1 MKIEHFAF
9 NVADPDA
16 MTSWYG
22 KHFGMKLVR
31 SGPPPANARFLADEA
46 GGILEIYNNPPDQ
59 VPHYAS
65 MDPLLLHLAFTS
77 ADPEADAARLIAGGA
92 TFHSETRMDDGSL
105 LILVRDPWGLAV
117 QLCRRAQPLLGQNA
131 G

>member
-16 MTSWYG
+16 MTAWYA
-22 KHFGMKLVR
+22 KHFDMKLVR
-31 SGPPPANARFLADEA
+31 SGPPPANARFLADEV
-46 GGILEIYNNPPDQ
+46 GGILEIYHNPPDQ
-59 VPHYAS
+59 VPDYAS

-77 ADPEADAARLIAGGA
+77 ADPAADAARLIADGA
-92 TFHSETRMDDGSL
+92 TFHSETRMNDGSL

-117 QLCRRAQPLLGQNA
+117 QLCHRAQPLLGASA